1 MLPGITGTAS
11 IDWDSAAVAR
21 VPGAR
26 RLVTV
31 EIEQIVELPRALPL
45 RWDADAD
52 AVRSLRLIEKI
63 PESADVTSFVFEA
76 RDGGPL
82 PEFEAGQHLPIELEV
97 PEYSE
102 PVRRTYSLSGGP
114 SQARYRISV
123 KREPRGTASRFLH
136 DHMETGTIISSRQP
150 AGGFM
155 LSCSTC
161 PVVLVSAGVGL
172 TPMVSMLHVL
182 AAERGGRPVW
192 FVHGARDG
200 AHHPL
205 AREVREL
212 CQARSGIAL
221 HVAYSRPRPEDTMGT
236 DFDGTGRVDGA
247 LLAGL
252 IKNPGAHYFLC
263 GPTRFMANL
272 QTGLE
277 GRGIPVAQIHTETFG
292 PAG

>member
-1 MLPGITGTAS
+1 MQ
-11 IDWDSAAVAR
+11 
-21 VPGAR
+21 
-26 RLVTV
+26 
-31 EIEQIVELPRALPL
+31 IEQIVELPHALPL

-82 PEFEAGQHLPIELEV
+82 PEFEAGQHLPMELEV

-114 SQARYRISV
+114 SQASYRISV
-123 KREPRGTASRFLH
+123 KREPRGTASRYLH
-136 DHMETGTIISSRQP
+136 DHMETGAIISSRQP

-172 TPMVSMLHVL
+172 TPLVSMLHDL
-182 AAERGGRPVW
+182 AAEGGGRPVW

-212 CQARSGIAL
+212 CQSRSGIAL
-221 HVAYSRPRPEDTMGT
+221 HVAYSRPRAEDTMGT
-236 DFDGTGRVDGA
+236 DHDSTDRVDSD

-252 IKNPGAHYFLC
+252 IENPGAHYFLC
-263 GPTRFMANL
+263 GPTRFMADL

-277 GRGIPVAQIHTETFG
+277 GRGIPVAQIHTESFG